1 MISNGQ
7 QSDNRDDIVAEPMD
21 GFSSLR
27 LKQSWYKTQQ
37 FGHRGCGTTH
47 AAKPWEG
54 GLVAIGPLFRARR
67 RHAQV
72 PGPIASRRSPY
83 ALGPASRI
91 AWYHSS
97 QGIIPDPTT
106 QESRGGRAKRLPQG
120 TQKESTTA
128 MYLTSPTLAFSNWP
142 ASRLIAGAIAIIIFA
157 IDTFIPFDIAIA
169 VLYVIV
175 VLMAAN
181 FLPRR
186 GVILV
191 SLACVALTVL
201 SYMLQHGYSDGSE
214 PIGRCLV
221 SLTAI
226 GITTVLALERQRSED
241 ARRRSETYLAE
252 AQRLSRTGS
261 FSWKIATEE
270 QYWSEEIFR
279 IYEYDFAT
287 KPTLDLVRRRSHPD
301 DASILQ
307 QAFVQAS
314 SGAQNIDI
322 THRLLMPDGSVKHV
336 KVLAHPARD
345 VADNVEYVGVLMD
358 ITAAKQ
364 AEEALQEAQASL
376 AHVTRVT
383 ALGELTTSIAHEVN
397 QPLAATVTNGDAGLR
412 WLNREVP
419 QLDEVR
425 GAIERMIDCAKHAS
439 EVIARLRALS
449 RKSTSEKIR
458 LDINEVVNQV
468 LALIR
473 REISA
478 HQVLVRL
485 DLASS
490 LPSVFGDR
498 VQLQQVVLNLLVNS
512 IQAMAL
518 VDDRPRELLIRS
530 RAYNSE
536 HILVEVR
543 DSGVGVDPE
552 HAGRLF
558 NAFFTTK
565 ADGMGMG
572 LSICR
577 SIIEAHG
584 GRIWASPNAGPGTI
598 FQFTLPALRADAV
611 QPEGTARHAPV

>member
-1 MISNGQ
+1 MVNSPTIATTALPSQLMGFPYCDRSN
-7 QSDNRDDIVAEPMD
+7 
-21 GFSSLR
+21 
-27 LKQSWYKTQQ
+27 
-37 FGHRGCGTTH
+37 RGTNAASVYRRARKRGTTVMT
-47 AAKPWEG
+47 P
-54 GLVAIGPLFRARR
+54 
-67 RHAQV
+67 
-72 PGPIASRRSPY
+72 
-83 ALGPASRI
+83 
-91 AWYHSS
+91 
-97 QGIIPDPTT
+97 
-106 QESRGGRAKRLPQG
+106 
-120 TQKESTTA
+120 
-128 MYLTSPTLAFSNWP
+128 TSPTLALSNWP
-142 ASRLIAGAIAIIIFA
+142 ASRFIAGTLAIIIFA

-175 VLMAAN
+175 VLIAAN
-181 FLPRR
+181 SLRRR

-201 SYMLQHGYSDGSE
+201 SYMLQHSYSDGSE

-221 SLTAI
+221 SLAAI
-226 GITTVLALERQRSED
+226 GITTFLALNRQRAEY

-279 IYEYDFAT
+279 IYEYDVAM
-287 KPTLDLVRRRSHPD
+287 KPTLDLVRQRSHPD
-301 DASILQ
+301 DASLLQ
-307 QAFVQAS
+307 QAFERAS
-314 SGAQNIDI
+314 SGEQNIDI

-364 AEEALQEAQASL
+364 AEEALQELQASL

-383 ALGELTTSIAHEVN
+383 TLGELTASIAHEVN
-397 QPLAATVTNGDAGLR
+397 QPLAAIVTNGDAGLR

-425 GAIERMIDCAKHAS
+425 SAVERMIDSAKLAG

-449 RKSTSEKIR
+449 RKTASEKIR
-458 LDINEVVNQV
+458 LDINEVVNEV
-468 LALIR
+468 RFLIR
-473 REISA
+473 REISL
-478 HQVLVRL
+478 HQILVRL
-485 DLASS
+485 DLDSP
-490 LPSVFGDR
+490 LPFVFGDR
-498 VQLQQVVLNLLVNS
+498 VQLQQVILNLLVNS

-530 RAYNSE
+530 RVHNSE
-536 HILVEVR
+536 QVLVEVR
-543 DSGVGVDPE
+543 DSGIGIDPE
-552 HAGRLF
+552 HVGRLF

-584 GRIWASPNAGPGTI
+584 GRIWASPNAGPGTTL
-598 FQFTLPALRADAV
+598 QLTLPAHRAIAPRPEETTRDASV
-611 QPEGTARHAPV
+611 

>member
-1 MISNGQ
+1 MN
-7 QSDNRDDIVAEPMD
+7 
-21 GFSSLR
+21 
-27 LKQSWYKTQQ
+27 
-37 FGHRGCGTTH
+37 
-47 AAKPWEG
+47 
-54 GLVAIGPLFRARR
+54 
-67 RHAQV
+67 
-72 PGPIASRRSPY
+72 
-83 ALGPASRI
+83 
-91 AWYHSS
+91 
-97 QGIIPDPTT
+97 
-106 QESRGGRAKRLPQG
+106 
-120 TQKESTTA
+120 
-128 MYLTSPTLAFSNWP
+128 LTSPTLAFSNWP
-142 ASRLIAGAIAIIIFA
+142 ASRFIAGTLAIIIFA
-157 IDTFIPFDIAIA
+157 IDTFKPFHIAIA

-181 FLPRR
+181 FLRRR

-201 SYMLQHGYSDGSE
+201 SFMLEHGYSDGGE

-226 GITTVLALERQRSED
+226 GITTILALERQRSED
-241 ARRRSETYLAE
+241 VRRRSETYLAE

-270 QYWSEEIFR
+270 QYWSEETFR
-279 IYEYDFAT
+279 ILEYDVAM
-287 KPTLDLVRRRSHPD
+287 KPTLGLVLRRIHPD
-301 DASILQ
+301 DASVVQ
-307 QAFVQAS
+307 QGIERAR
-314 SGAQNIDI
+314 SGEQNIDV
-322 THRLLMPDGSVKHV
+322 THRLLMPDGSVKHIR
-336 KVLAHPARD
+336 AWGHPARD
-345 VADNVEYVGVLMD
+345 VAGNVEYVGALMD

-383 ALGELTTSIAHEVN
+383 TLGELTASIAHEVN
-397 QPLAATVTNGDAGLR
+397 QPLAAIVTNGDAGLR

-425 GAIERMIDCAKHAS
+425 SAIERMIDSAKHAS

-458 LDINEVVNQV
+458 LDINEVVNEV

-473 REISA
+473 REISV
-478 HQVLVRL
+478 HQVWVRL

-498 VQLQQVVLNLLVNS
+498 VQLQQVIMNLLVNG

-530 RAYNSE
+530 RVHNSE
-536 HILVEVR
+536 QVLVEVR
-543 DSGVGVDPE
+543 DSGIGIDTE
-552 HAGRLF
+552 NAGRLF
-558 NAFFTTK
+558 NPFFTTK

-611 QPEGTARHAPV
+611 QPEGTERHASV

>member
-1 MISNGQ
+1 MT
-7 QSDNRDDIVAEPMD
+7 P
-21 GFSSLR
+21 
-27 LKQSWYKTQQ
+27 
-37 FGHRGCGTTH
+37 
-47 AAKPWEG
+47 
-54 GLVAIGPLFRARR
+54 
-67 RHAQV
+67 
-72 PGPIASRRSPY
+72 
-83 ALGPASRI
+83 
-91 AWYHSS
+91 
-97 QGIIPDPTT
+97 
-106 QESRGGRAKRLPQG
+106 
-120 TQKESTTA
+120 
-128 MYLTSPTLAFSNWP
+128 TSPTLGFSNWP
-142 ASRLIAGAIAIIIFA
+142 VSRFIAGTLAIIIFA

-181 FLPRR
+181 SLRRR

-214 PIGRCLV
+214 SIGRCLV

-226 GITTVLALERQRSED
+226 GITTILALERQRSED

-279 IYEYDFAT
+279 IYEYDFAK
-287 KPTLDLVRRRSHPD
+287 KPTLDLVRQRSHPD
-301 DASILQ
+301 DAALLQ
-307 QAFVQAS
+307 QAFEQAS

-345 VADNVEYVGVLMD
+345 VAGNVEYVGVLMD

-364 AEEALQEAQASL
+364 AEEALQELQASL

-383 ALGELTTSIAHEVN
+383 TLGELTASIAHEVN
-397 QPLAATVTNGDAGLR
+397 QPLAAIVTNGDAGLR

-419 QLDEVR
+419 KLDEVHS
-425 GAIERMIDCAKHAS
+425 AVERMIDSAKHAS

-458 LDINEVVNQV
+458 LDINEVVDEV

-473 REISA
+473 REISV
-478 HQVLVRL
+478 HQVWVRL

-498 VQLQQVVLNLLVNS
+498 VQLQQVILNLLVNS

-518 VDDRPRELLIRS
+518 VDDRRRELLIRS
-530 RAYNSE
+530 RVHNSE
-536 HILVEVR
+536 QVLVEVR
-543 DSGVGVDPE
+543 DSGIGIDPE
-552 HAGRLF
+552 HVGQLF
-558 NAFFTTK
+558 IAFFTTK

-598 FQFTLPALRADAV
+598 FQFTLPALRADTV
-611 QPEGTARHAPV
+611 QPEETERHAPV

>member
-1 MISNGQ
+1 MN
-7 QSDNRDDIVAEPMD
+7 
-21 GFSSLR
+21 
-27 LKQSWYKTQQ
+27 
-37 FGHRGCGTTH
+37 C
-47 AAKPWEG
+47 
-54 GLVAIGPLFRARR
+54 
-67 RHAQV
+67 
-72 PGPIASRRSPY
+72 
-83 ALGPASRI
+83 
-91 AWYHSS
+91 
-97 QGIIPDPTT
+97 
-106 QESRGGRAKRLPQG
+106 
-120 TQKESTTA
+120 
-128 MYLTSPTLAFSNWP
+128 TSATLAFSNRP
-142 ASRLIAGAIAIIIFA
+142 ASRLGAGAIAIIIFA

-181 FLPRR
+181 FLRR
-186 GVILV
+186 PGVILV

-201 SYMLQHGYSDGSE
+201 SFMLQHGYSDGSE

-226 GITTVLALERQRSED
+226 GVTTILALNRQRAED
-241 ARRRSETYLAE
+241 ALRRSETYLAE
-252 AQRLSRTGS
+252 GQRLSRTGS

-279 IYEYDFAT
+279 IYEYDVAM

-307 QAFVQAS
+307 QAFEQAS
-314 SGAQNIDI
+314 SGAQNIEI

-345 VADNVEYVGVLMD
+345 MAGNVEYVGVLMD

-383 ALGELTTSIAHEVN
+383 ALGELTASIAHEVN
-397 QPLAATVTNGDAGLR
+397 QPLAAIVTNGDAGLR

-425 GAIERMIDCAKHAS
+425 SAIERMIDSATHAG

-449 RKSTSEKIR
+449 RKSTSEKTR
-458 LDINEVVNQV
+458 LDINEVVNEV
-468 LALIR
+468 IALIR
-473 REISA
+473 QEISN
-478 HQVLVRL
+478 HQVSVQL
-485 DLASS
+485 DLASR
-490 LPSVFGDR
+490 LPPVFGDR
-498 VQLQQVVLNLLVNS
+498 VQLQQVIMNLLVNG
-512 IQAMAL
+512 IQAMAPIN
-518 VDDRPRELLIRS
+518 DRRRELLIRS
-530 RAYNSE
+530 QAHNSDQV
-536 HILVEVR
+536 LVEVR
-543 DSGVGVDPE
+543 DSGVGIDPE
-552 HAGRLF
+552 HVGQLF
-558 NAFFTTK
+558 NPFFTTK

-584 GRIWASPNAGPGTI
+584 GRIWASHNAGLGTTL
-598 FQFTLPALRADAV
+598 QFSLPTHLVATA
-611 QPEGTARHAPV
+611 QPDETTRHASV

>member
-1 MISNGQ
+1 
-7 QSDNRDDIVAEPMD
+7 
-21 GFSSLR
+21 L
-27 LKQSWYKTQQ
+27 
-37 FGHRGCGTTH
+37 
-47 AAKPWEG
+47 
-54 GLVAIGPLFRARR
+54 
-67 RHAQV
+67 
-72 PGPIASRRSPY
+72 
-83 ALGPASRI
+83 
-91 AWYHSS
+91 
-97 QGIIPDPTT
+97 
-106 QESRGGRAKRLPQG
+106 
-120 TQKESTTA
+120 
-128 MYLTSPTLAFSNWP
+128 
-142 ASRLIAGAIAIIIFA
+142 
-157 IDTFIPFDIAIA
+157 DIAIA

-181 FLPRR
+181 FLRRR
-186 GVILV
+186 GVILA
-191 SLACVALTVL
+191 SLACAGLTVL
-201 SYMLQHGYSDGSE
+201 SFILQHGYSDGSDS
-214 PIGRCLV
+214 IGRTLV

-226 GITTVLALERQRSED
+226 GVTTILALNRQRAED
-241 ARRRSETYLAE
+241 AWRRSETYLTE

-270 QYWSEEIFR
+270 QVWSEEIFR

-301 DASILQ
+301 DASMLE
-307 QAFVQAS
+307 QAFEQAS

-336 KVLAHPARD
+336 KVLAHPAQD
-345 VADNVEYVGVLMD
+345 MEDNVEYVGVLMD
-358 ITAAKQ
+358 ITAAKR
-364 AEEALQEAQASL
+364 AEEALQELQASL

-383 ALGELTTSIAHEVN
+383 ALGELTASIAHEVN
-397 QPLAATVTNGDAGLR
+397 QPLAAIVTYGDAGLR

-425 GAIERMIDCAKHAS
+425 SAVERMIDCAKLAG

-449 RKSTSEKIR
+449 RKTTPEMVR
-458 LDINEVVNQV
+458 LDINEVVNEV
-468 LALIR
+468 LFLIR
-473 REISA
+473 REISM

-485 DLASS
+485 DLDSP

-498 VQLQQVVLNLLVNS
+498 VQLQQVILNLLVNG

-530 RAYNSE
+530 RADNSE
-536 HILVEVR
+536 QVLVEVR
-543 DSGVGVDPE
+543 DSGIGIDPE
-552 HAGRLF
+552 HVGQLF

-584 GRIWASPNAGPGTI
+584 GRIWASHNDGPGTI
-598 FQFTLPALRADAV
+598 LQFTLPAHRATAA
-611 QPEGTARHAPV
+611 QPEGTARPTTA